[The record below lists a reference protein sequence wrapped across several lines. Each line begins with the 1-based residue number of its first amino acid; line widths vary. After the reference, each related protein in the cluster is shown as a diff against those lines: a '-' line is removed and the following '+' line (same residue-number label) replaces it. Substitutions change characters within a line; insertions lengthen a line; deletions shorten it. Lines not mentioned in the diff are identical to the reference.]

1 VAINKKP
8 FNKNISESTQAFQE
22 LAKRQD
28 EQSQLIVKW
37 IASNKDMWDSMSETQ
52 KLQLIATET
61 LNKDLNKGVEKW
73 NNLVDLA
80 KEYNKSTVASS
91 EHILAQV
98 DHSTAM
104 GKLAKGLVGREQ
116 EYNKLLQGGTKFHKA
131 KAAIM
136 VNTVDRTREVAG
148 NMLSIGTSEFISLDL
163 NRDIAK
169 AKAHGNKE
177 DVKHLKNLQT
187 QQDEMKRV
195 HNRIDETAKLINQP
209 FSAIDDWIKQIP
221 IFGGL
226 ISSLMPFDEWGE
238 QLSDA
243 FREGASESAR
253 EEFTGKTDESRQ
265 ASLEYRS
272 GLKGA
277 DSAVLEEYIQSMV
290 KEGKGYIDD
299 MTNQFVY
306 AEGELSNAVQNAESV
321 GNKQEAQIFREMNQ
335 GGPIDSTVTS
345 EDLTIS
351 GDVVMYVNGSVTTT
365 GGVIESATGGTDMVG
380 DNMMNFDEWNKSV
393 GNATV
398 AAQQSVHAHKG
409 YNEYMEG
416 FAQPNIATEALP
428 MGTMEENIAKLTAA
442 GTTPGSIHTHVGN
455 FDELITKAKAL
466 IPAIISAMKGKGGGG
481 GGGAPSF
488 KGEGIGGQDLS
499 NQAEMG
505 ESAYD
510 ESIARA
516 KSVASQK
523 DLGKEIPKTA
533 KSSGK
538 FSGFLSK
545 AKGSMGKMIG
555 IAGVLG
561 GVFYKLWSTA
571 RDLGVAWNEMPI
583 SALIFKDEAQAVLDE
598 FGSLS
603 DVSNEVLWTMK
614 KTSVLH
620 GVQATDMAKILKLQ
634 VATTDSTKEMAL
646 DQQVKWI
653 KQIKKEGLSAS
664 KVFADMAGNM
674 EFVAAYTKGTGDN
687 IIEATKHAAK
697 LGSNLGVT
705 AQMAE
710 SLLDWETS
718 IAKEMELSV
727 LLNKNLNF
735 ERARQLIYDGK
746 LVQGQKEVL
755 KQLGGEAEWNKMTA
769 VQRQE
774 AASALSIQTSDLMT
788 LMMTEEQKAKALA
801 DQNKQYKLQGAIVFG
816 IIGAI
821 AGALIA
827 SGFGAGIGLAMLGG
841 MTAGAIAGGALGYS
855 TFGSGVF
862 KDMKGAGDVIGESGK
877 TTKIATKEGQF
888 RELSPNDDWAAA
900 PNLLE
905 TMASLRNQQP
915 IVVQADNTGT
925 EQKLEQLI
933 ALTNQSLTDREEQAR
948 KQRNATLDIVKGK

>member
-136 VNTVDRTREVAG
+136 VNTVDRSREVAG

-177 DVKHLKNLQT
+177 DVKHLKSLQN
-187 QQDEMKRV
+187 QQDAMKRV

-209 FSAIDDWIKQIP
+209 FSAVDDWIKQIP

-243 FREGASESAR
+243 FREGASETAR
-253 EEFTGKTDESRQ
+253 EDFTGKVDTARQ
-265 ASLEYRS
+265 LALEQRGELMS
-272 GLKGA
+272 S
-277 DSAVLEEYIQSMV
+277 DSAAINEYIQGLV
-290 KEGKGYIDD
+290 KEGKGYIDELTD
-299 MTNQFVY
+299 QFVY
-306 AEGELSNAVQNAESV
+306 VEGEYSRAMENAESV
-321 GNKQEAQIFREMNQ
+321 GLKDEAQTFREMNQ
-335 GGPIDSTVTS
+335 GGPIDSTITS
-345 EDLTIS
+345 DDLTIS
-351 GDVVMYVNGSVTTT
+351 GDVVMYVGGSVTTT
-365 GGVIESATGGTDMVG
+365 GGVVESATGGTDIAG
-380 DNMMNFDEWNKSV
+380 ANMMNFDEWNKSI
-393 GNATV
+393 GNATI
-398 AAQQSVHAHKG
+398 AAQQSIHAHRG
-409 YNEYMEG
+409 YEEYMEG

-428 MGTMEENIAKLTAA
+428 MGTMEENIARLTAA
-442 GTTPGSIHTHVGN
+442 GTTPGSIHTRVGN
-455 FDELITKAKAL
+455 FDELINKLKGL
-466 IPAIISAMKGKGGGG
+466 IPTIADAMKAPGGGSGKAARHG
-481 GGGAPSF
+481 GGNAPDM
-488 KGEGIGGQDLS
+488 GTQQDLTGG
-499 NQAEMG
+499 ATKE
-505 ESAYD
+505 AA
-510 ESIARA
+510 ARA
-516 KSVASQK
+516 ESLMSQK
-523 DLGKEIPKTA
+523 DLGKEMPKMNKTT
-533 KSSGK
+533 GK
-538 FSGFLSK
+538 TSTLWGK
-545 AKGSMGKMIG
+545 IKGNAGKLVG

-614 KTSVLH
+614 KTSMLH

-664 KVFADMAGNM
+664 KIFADMAGNM

-705 AQMAE
+705 AQIAE

-769 VQRQE
+769 VMRQE
-774 AASALSIQTSDLMT
+774 AASALNIQTSDLMT

-841 MTAGAIAGGALGYS
+841 MSVGAIAGGTLGAS
-855 TFGSGVF
+855 TFGSGIF
-862 KDMKGAGDVIGESGK
+862 RDATGAGDVIGESGK

-948 KQRNATLDIVKGK
+948 KQRNATLDISRSS